1 MKFINLPMFCVSLLL
16 CSGSAFSSEAS
27 LPVETPVETQVETKV
42 ETQVEIK
49 TETLAEGLDY
59 PWSVAFISDD
69 EMLVTELSGDL
80 RRVSNGLLDPASIVG
95 VPTVLFAGQGGLS
108 EVLIDPN
115 FENNGLI
122 YLSFSAPDTDQP
134 RLNRLNVIQ
143 ARLKGNVLVDHKT
156 LFQSDPPRRT
166 AAHYGARLAFLADGT
181 LLITSGDGF
190 NYREQAQ
197 ALDNHF
203 GKIVRINTDGS
214 IPEDNPFTTTPGAL
228 PDIWSYGHRNL
239 QGLVI
244 ADDGT
249 VYEHEHGPQGGD
261 ELNLVL
267 PGRNYGWPAITYGVD
282 YSGAMISPFTEQPG
296 MDQPLKYWDPSIA
309 PSGMTLYRGDMF
321 PQWQGNLFISALVPG
336 DVRRL
341 EMQDNQV
348 VEEEILF
355 TEFGR
360 IRNIVSAPDGSLI
373 LVTDGEDGKLIRVSA
388 KK

>member
-16 CSGSAFSSEAS
+16 CSGLVFTSDEN
-27 LPVETPVETQVETKV
+27 LVP
-42 ETQVEIK
+42 QVEI
-49 TETLAEGLDY
+49 ETLAEGLNH
-59 PWSVAFISDD
+59 PWSVTFISDD
-69 EMLVTELSGDL
+69 EMLVTELSGNL
-80 RRVSNGLLDPASIVG
+80 RRVSNGLLSPTSIAG
-95 VPTVLFAGQGGLS
+95 VPEVLFAGQGGLS
-108 EVLIDPN
+108 EVLVDPN
-115 FENNGLI
+115 FADNGFI
-122 YLSFSAPDTDQP
+122 YLSFSAPDADKP
-134 RLNRLNVIQ
+134 KLNRLNVIQ

-156 LFQSDPPRRT
+156 LFQSDSPRKT

-203 GKIVRINTDGS
+203 GKIIRINTDGS
-214 IPEDNPFTTTPGAL
+214 IPEDNPFTTTPNAL

-244 ADDGT
+244 TDDGT

-267 PGRNYGWPAITYGVD
+267 PGKNYGWPAITYGVD
-282 YSGAMISPFTEQPG
+282 YSGAMISPFTEHPG
-296 MDQPLKYWDPSIA
+296 MEQPLKYWDPSIA
-309 PSGMTLYRGDMF
+309 PSGMILYRGDMF
-321 PQWQGNLFISALVPG
+321 PHWQGNLFISALVPG

-348 VEEEILF
+348 VAEEILF

-388 KK
+388 KKSAP

>member
-1 MKFINLPMFCVSLLL
+1 MKQNNLSIFGLSLLF
-16 CSGSAFSSEAS
+16 CSGLALSSEGNFE
-27 LPVETPVETQVETKV
+27 V
-42 ETQVEIK
+42 
-49 TETLAEGLDY
+49 ETLAEGLDH
-59 PWSVAFISDD
+59 PWSVTFIGDD
-69 EMLVTELSGDL
+69 EMLVTELSGNL
-80 RRVSNGLLDPASIVG
+80 RRVSNGLLNPTAIAG
-95 VPTVLFAGQGGLS
+95 VPEALFAGQGGLS

-115 FENNGLI
+115 FVDNGFI
-122 YLSFSAPDTDQP
+122 YLSFSAPDADKP
-134 RLNRLNVIQ
+134 KLNRLNVIQ
-143 ARLKGNVLVDHKT
+143 ARLEGNVLVDHKT

-181 LLITSGDGF
+181 LLVTSGDGF

-244 ADDGT
+244 ADDGS

-261 ELNLVL
+261 ELNLAL
-267 PGRNYGWPAITYGVD
+267 PGKNYGWPAITYGVD
-282 YSGAMISPFTEQPG
+282 YSGAMISPFTEHPS
-296 MDQPLKYWDPSIA
+296 MEQPLKYWDPSIA
-309 PSGMTLYRGDMF
+309 PSGMTLYSGDMF
-321 PQWQGNLFISALVPG
+321 PHWQGNLFISALVPG

-348 VEEEILF
+348 IGEEILF

-373 LVTDGEDGKLIRVSA
+373 LVTDGKDGKLIRVSA

>member
-1 MKFINLPMFCVSLLL
+1 MKLINLPLFFLSLLL
-16 CSGSAFSSEAS
+16 GSGLAVSGDQN
-27 LPVETPVETQVETKV
+27 VKV
-42 ETQVEIK
+42 ETEI
-49 TETLAEGLDY
+49 EILAEGLDH
-59 PWSVAFISDD
+59 PWSLTFISDE
-69 EMLVTELSGDL
+69 EMLVTELSGNL
-80 RRVSNGLLDPASIVG
+80 RRVANGLSDPTPIAG
-95 VPTVLFAGQGGLS
+95 VPEVLFAGQGGLS
-108 EVLIDPN
+108 EILVDPN
-115 FENNGLI
+115 FADNGFI
-122 YLSFSAPDTDQP
+122 YLSFSAPDADQP
-134 RLNRLNVIQ
+134 KLNRLNVIQ
-143 ARLKGNVLVDHKT
+143 ARLEGNVLVDHKT
-156 LFQSDPPRRT
+156 LFQSHPPRRT
-166 AAHYGARLAFLADGT
+166 AAHYGARLAFLVDGT

-228 PDIWSYGHRNL
+228 PGIWSYGHRNL

-267 PGRNYGWPAITYGVD
+267 PGKNYGWPAITYGVD
-282 YSGAMISPFTEQPG
+282 YSGAKISPFTEHPG
-296 MDQPLKYWDPSIA
+296 MEQPLKYWDPSIA

-321 PQWQGNLFISALVPG
+321 PHWQGDLFISALVPG

-341 EMQDNQV
+341 KMQDNQV
-348 VEEEILF
+348 VGEEILF

-373 LVTDGEDGKLIRVSA
+373 LVTDGKDAKLIRVSA

>member
-1 MKFINLPMFCVSLLL
+1 MKFTNLPILCVSLLL
-16 CSGSAFSSEAS
+16 YSGSVFSSDES
-27 LPVETPVETQVETKV
+27 LAIAIETEVET
-42 ETQVEIK
+42 EI
-49 TETLAEGLDY
+49 LAEGLNH
-59 PWSVAFISDD
+59 PWSVTFISDD

-80 RRVSNGLLDPASIVG
+80 RRVSNGLLNPRPIMG
-95 VPTVLFAGQGGLS
+95 VPEVLFAGQGGLS
-108 EVLIDPN
+108 EVLVDPN
-115 FENNGLI
+115 FADNGLI
-122 YLSFSAPDTDQP
+122 YLSFSAPDADKP
-134 RLNRLNVIQ
+134 KLNQLNVIQ
-143 ARLKGNVLVDHKT
+143 ARLEGNVLVDHKT

-181 LLITSGDGF
+181 LLVTSGDGF

-244 ADDGT
+244 ADDGS

-261 ELNLVL
+261 ELNLAL
-267 PGRNYGWPAITYGVD
+267 PGKNYGWPAITYGVD
-282 YSGAMISPFTEQPG
+282 YSGAMISPFTEHPS
-296 MDQPLKYWDPSIA
+296 MEQPLKYWDPSIA
-309 PSGMTLYRGDMF
+309 PSGMTLYSGDMF
-321 PQWQGNLFISALVPG
+321 PHWQGNLFISALVPG

-348 VEEEILF
+348 IGEEILF

-373 LVTDGEDGKLIRVSA
+373 LVTDGKDGKLIRVSA